1 MIEYFLFLEVTM
13 LFIVFLSI
21 FSYFKLNKI
30 ENKIDDVIEHILDE
44 MGE

>member
-1 MIEYFLFLEVTM
+1 MIKYFLFLEVTM